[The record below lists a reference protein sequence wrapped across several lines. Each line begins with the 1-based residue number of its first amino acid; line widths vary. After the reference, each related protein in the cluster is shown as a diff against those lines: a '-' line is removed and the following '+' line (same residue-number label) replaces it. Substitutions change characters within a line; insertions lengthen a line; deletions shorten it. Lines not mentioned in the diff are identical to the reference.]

1 MKIVRS
7 IQLFFNI
14 IRVIVVLTVY
24 FAYKIC
30 KINSK

>member
-1 MKIVRS
+1 MKIVKS

-14 IRVIVVLTVY
+14 IRVIVVSTVY